1 MPTVTALLTSI
12 RYLAGQALL
21 AGTKLPTGHPIRD
34 ELITR
39 MAVLHTMLSKIEER
53 ARPGGRCAALVT
65 RLLGGPQHRSVTQL
79 TLDARRHCLVAA
91 RLAANDLPLG
101 HETAVAIVMRLHDV
115 DLLLRDIAEQT
126 RPFATI
132 RAWWR
137 NRRHP

>member
-21 AGTKLPTGHPIRD
+21 AGTKLPTGHPVRG
-34 ELITR
+34 ELAAR
-39 MAVLHTMLSKIEER
+39 MAILHTMLIKIEER
-53 ARPGGRCAALVT
+53 AWLGGRCSAFMT
-65 RLLGGPQHRSVTQL
+65 RLLGGPRQRSVAQL

-91 RLAANDLPLG
+91 RLAANELPLG
-101 HETAVAIVMRLHDV
+101 HETAVVIVMRLHDV
-115 DLLLRDIAEQT
+115 DRLLCDIDERT

-137 NRRHP
+137 KRSRS